1 MGTSHVSRTS
11 TLVEHDGIV
20 GKWMVQLSLQVS
32 VLELANTKDL
42 LQRQNSV
49 VMP

>member
-1 MGTSHVSRTS
+1 MGTSPVSSTS
-11 TLVEHDGIV
+11 TLVELGGIV
-20 GKWMVQLSLQVS
+20 GKWIVQLSLQVS
-32 VLELANTKDL
+32 VPEMTNTKDL